1 MKMKFIDMFGQRVPQ
16 MNFEGQTSIPTYT
29 GSFFSVVMVMTISMI
44 VAVRTKQMLNFEL
57 SQIIIGEREGAFTTN
72 NKSLNVTSFQVAFQV
87 NDFVTKKA
95 YDDSNMVRWFVRI
108 VDASSLD
115 YFNSSSLEVGVHK
128 CNESDWKKFFKAK
141 PDKKKRIEK
150 LK

>member
-1 MKMKFIDMFGQRVPQ
+1 M
-16 MNFEGQTSIPTYT
+16 
-29 GSFFSVVMVMTISMI
+29 
-44 VAVRTKQMLNFEL
+44 
-57 SQIIIGEREGAFTTN
+57 
-72 NKSLNVTSFQVAFQV
+72 
-87 NDFVTKKA
+87 TKKA

-108 VDASSLD
+108 VEASSLD

-128 CNESDWKKFFKAK
+128 CNESDWKKFFNAK